1 MLTDGN
7 VHNHHMLVASANFI
21 DNETVSY
28 NLQHTAQYKLE
39 FTRECDIVYIPA
51 EYLKRF
57 FNINVTIF

>member
-1 MLTDGN
+1 
-7 VHNHHMLVASANFI
+7 MLVASANFI